1 MIWELIATLFAGLGA
16 AGIILGLRT
25 VFKKLPKW
33 LVPAGAGLGML
44 LFQIYS
50 EYTWYGHTRSL
61 LPPDAVVVAEIGETA
76 PYRPWSYYKPQVLR
90 FVAVD
95 TGKLLA
101 ADGGGDVV
109 QANLYFFERRMSANT
124 WPVLIDCK
132 KRLQSGIRATQNGR
146 PVPGEWVKTAHTE
159 NIARA
164 VCGKPLSGGTAAS
177 RTRGAV

>member
-1 MIWELIATLFAGLGA
+1 MQPFLQVWAPQALYWVGLHA
-16 AGIILGLRT
+16 

-61 LPPDAVVVAEIGETA
+61 PAETVVVAEIAETA
-76 PYRPWSYYKPQVLR
+76 PYKPWSYLKPQVLR

-95 TGKLLA
+95 TAKLLDA
-101 ADGGGDVV
+101 GGGKV

-124 WPVLIDCK
+124 WPVWIDCE
-132 KRLQSGIRATQNGR
+132 KRLQANVTGTKNG
-146 PVPGEWVKTAHTE
+146 VPSAGKWGKTEYTE
-159 NIARA
+159 KIAGA
-164 VCGKPLSGGTAAS
+164 VCGKAAAGAAS
-177 RTRGAV
+177 